1 MCFFAACCVFCVLF
15 FLNPFG
21 ISLLP
26 KQQQLELSLKF
37 AGVTLM
43 ITFLVIFVLPKSFP
57 QLFDEKHW
65 KVLHE
70 IGFLLLLLL
79 FIALGNAWLIMLY
92 NKTGF
97 SFKLF
102 RVMSGYT
109 VLIGF
114 LPVTV
119 SVLLKQQHLLKK
131 YSAGAKQLD
140 AIIHKHEIV
149 EHSIESLTEND
160 SPTTVASF
168 PKIELVG
175 DGNSEKLE
183 LTAEDLLFMTA
194 SDNYVKITY
203 LQGNFLKEPLFRTT
217 LKKMETCLTE
227 HPQFYRCHKTFL
239 VNLDKVIHISGNTQ
253 GYKLHFAET
262 EEILPVSRSLN
273 KEIKQKLENITA

>member
-1 MCFFAACCVFCVLF
+1 MCFFAACSVFCVLF

-21 ISLLP
+21 ISSLP

-43 ITFLVIFVLPKSFP
+43 ITFLVIIVLPKSFP

-65 KVLHE
+65 KVIHE
-70 IGFLLLLLL
+70 ISFLLLLLF

-149 EHSIESLTEND
+149 EQTVESFAKND

-175 DGNSEKLE
+175 EGSNEKLE
-183 LTAEDLLFMTA
+183 LTAEELLFITA

-203 LQGNFLKEPLFRTT
+203 FHNNTLKELLFRST
-217 LKKMETCLTE
+217 LKKLETCLIE
-227 HPQFYRCHKTFL
+227 HSQFYRCHKTFV